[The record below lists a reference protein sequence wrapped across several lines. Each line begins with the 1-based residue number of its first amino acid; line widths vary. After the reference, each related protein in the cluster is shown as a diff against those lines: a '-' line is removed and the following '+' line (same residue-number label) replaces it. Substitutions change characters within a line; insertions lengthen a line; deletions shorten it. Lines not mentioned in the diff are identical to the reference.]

1 MPVVA
6 AGAAA
11 AKAPVAKNG
20 AKKKHRRKP
29 SVEEEEVEQVEI
41 CFEQNKVRS
50 LYEVD
55 VTQFTVAFL
64 IFLNFLSEAASAQ
77 ILPADGSDGAFTFL
91 IFEFIFNISFTIE
104 LVWNMY
110 GSWFFQFWDSGWN
123 WFDFI
128 IVIISLLAML
138 LPGLPGIS
146 VLRLFRAFRVFRLF
160 KRIKSLKKII
170 EGVLGALPGVS
181 QAFLVLGI
189 LMGIWSVIGVEFFK
203 DHQPE
208 FFGNFMKG
216 MLTLF
221 QIMTMDSWSSGIA
234 RQLIFSFSMPLASV
248 FFISYIFIAG
258 IVMTNVVVAI
268 LLDKYL
274 EAIDKDKQEE
284 QREKD
289 AQDKLEADAR
299 DEDPA
304 KPEITLW
311 ALVDGRMK
319 PLRALTWHRYDE
331 LEEWFELIDE
341 EDEALAEIRREANKE
356 SDSDSEDESDV
367 SAEEHG
373 GPFKDHEL
381 HHRGEKNGFKDAE
394 IEMAKISELFYSED
408 DDDMR
413 SNNVEIDK
421 NPSQILQSNQT
432 PQLVAPGRR
441 EESSDV
447 KKVEEEDDDESKA
460 KQRKKKKIR
469 KEDLPEPEAYE
480 AGEKFYR
487 KNTISRVLHEWS
499 VPIVLQWLDHID
511 FGDFR
516 DIFDKENVDG
526 AILTQLN
533 DCDLR
538 AMGMTLGRRKLFTRK
553 LYELELNSKWIEK
566 GDANYDAVY
575 KQSESGPYEPKRDIK
590 PRNSIVRYP
599 TSPRGRP
606 RPAKSR
612 EVDNVEYM
620 HFNENN
626 SRMPMGHSPRG
637 QDHVSR
643 AMAGIV
649 DDDPPGYYSDT
660 RRQPY
665 SQRDWRDIDGDT
677 YRE

>member
-1 MPVVA
+1 MVVA
-6 AGAAA
+6 AGAAV
-11 AKAPVAKNG
+11 AKSPVANKG
-20 AKKKHRRKP
+20 AKQRHRSKKP
-29 SVEEEEVEQVEI
+29 EVEVDVERIEI
-41 CFEQNKVRS
+41 CFEQNKVRD
-50 LYEVD
+50 LYNVD
-55 VTQFTVAFL
+55 ITQFTVAFL
-64 IFLNFLSEAASAQ
+64 IFLNFLSEAANAQ
-77 ILPADGSDGAFTFL
+77 ILPADGSNGAFTFL

-234 RQLIFSFSMPLASV
+234 RELIFSFSMPLASV

-284 QREKD
+284 QKEKD

-304 KPEITLW
+304 KPELTLW
-311 ALVDGRMK
+311 ALVDGQMK
-319 PLRALTWHRYDE
+319 PLRGLTWHRYDE

-341 EDEALAEIRREANKE
+341 EDEELENMRREANKE
-356 SDSDSEDESDV
+356 SDSDSEDESDI

-381 HHRGEKNGFKDAE
+381 HHRGEKNGFKSAE

-408 DDDMR
+408 DGDVR

-441 EESSDV
+441 QESTDV
-447 KKVEEEDDDESKA
+447 KEEDSDEEIKS
-460 KQRKKKKIR
+460 KKKKKKNRIR
-469 KEDLPEPEAYE
+469 KEDLPEPDAYE
-480 AGEKFYR
+480 SGEMFYR
-487 KNTISRVLHEWS
+487 DHKISRVLHEWS
-499 VPIVLQWLDHID
+499 VPIVLKWLDHIKFD
-511 FGDFR
+511 DFR
-516 DIFDKENVDG
+516 DKFDEENVDG
-526 AILTQLN
+526 AILTQLS

-538 AMGMTLGRRKLFTRK
+538 AMGMTLARRKSFMNK

-566 GDANYDAVY
+566 GDDNYDAVY
-575 KQSESGPYEPKRDIK
+575 KQSESGVYEPKRDIK

-599 TSPRGRP
+599 TSPRGSP
-606 RPAKSR
+606 KPASR

-637 QDHVSR
+637 SDHDSNT
-643 AMAGIV
+643 MAGILA
-649 DDDPPGYYSDT
+649 DDPPGYSDDSDT

-665 SQRDWRDIDGDT
+665 SQRDWRDLGGDA

>member
-29 SVEEEEVEQVEI
+29 SVEAVEVEKVEI
-41 CFEQNKVRS
+41 CFEQKKVRS

-55 VTQFTVAFL
+55 VTQFSVAFL
-64 IFLNFLSEAASAQ
+64 IFMNFLSEAASAQ

-110 GSWFFQFWDSGWN
+110 GSWFFPFWDSGWN

-128 IVIISLLAML
+128 IVMISLLAML

-234 RQLIFSFSMPLASV
+234 RELIFSFSMPLASV

-284 QREKD
+284 RAEKE

-331 LEEWFELIDE
+331 LEEWFELIDD
-341 EDEALAEIRREANKE
+341 EDEALDALRREANKE

-394 IEMAKISELFYSED
+394 IEM
-408 DDDMR
+408 
-413 SNNVEIDK
+413 
-421 NPSQILQSNQT
+421 
-432 PQLVAPGRR
+432 
-441 EESSDV
+441 ESSDV
-447 KKVEEEDDDESKA
+447 KKEEEDDDESKA
-460 KQRKKKKIR
+460 KKRKKKKIR
-469 KEDLPEPEAYE
+469 KEDLPQPEAYD

-487 KNTISRVLHEWS
+487 KHNISRVLHEWS

-643 AMAGIV
+643 AMAGIL